1 MTGPASGRATGSR
14 RLIAPSLLA
23 AALSVPYAAILGA
36 QAPDGNNILRAAG
49 VDVPRGGAE
58 AAFNEGVDAP
68 TPIPPGAFATLIV
81 GMGPVGPRARARNAY
96 AFGVLAGRSGRQVP
110 PGELAGAGIALSQM
124 IAAEERAV
132 RIAGMR
138 VAGRTFAVPL
148 DGRPA
153 AGRPQGLEQAVL
165 LMLNTPNSEEQ
176 AAAMEASGLLGETA
190 AGPTL
195 AELYRAY
202 RERGNREMAAAALE
216 ALVRIGQP
224 QTEPLARSLV
234 GDAWAEKNDRAG
246 LAAAFAREKFLN
258 DGSRSRLESASGD
271 RTLGPVARAYLLELG
286 PPRTP

>member
-1 MTGPASGRATGSR
+1 MGRR
-14 RLIAPSLLA
+14 RLIVLVLLA
-23 AALSVPYAAILGA
+23 AWLVPCGAILRA

-49 VDVPRGGAE
+49 VELPRGGSE
-58 AAFNEGVDAP
+58 AAFDEGLAAP

-81 GMGPVGPRARARNAY
+81 GMGPIGPRARARNAY
-96 AFGVLAGRSGRQVP
+96 AFGVLAGRSGRNVP

-132 RIAGMR
+132 RVAGMR
-138 VAGRTFAVPL
+138 VAGRVFAVPL

-153 AGRPQGLEQAVL
+153 PGRPQGLEQAVL
-165 LMLNTPNSEEQ
+165 LMLNTPNPEEQ
-176 AAAMEASGLLGETA
+176 AAAIEASGLIGEMA

-202 RERGNREMAAAALE
+202 RERDNREMAARALE

-234 GDAWAEKNDRAG
+234 GDAWADKHDRAG

-258 DGSRSRLESASGD
+258 DGSRRRLEAASAD
-271 RTLGPVARAYLLELG
+271 KTLGAVARAYLVELG
-286 PPRTP
+286 PARKP